1 MKTGSHVEES
11 VPWLNENP
19 GYRLARHGRRI
30 HAYMIDFALFT
41 PFFWGGTIFSIDLLI
56 PFLSVDLNPVWLEG
70 IYFMLVRFLS
80 SAVAATPITLLMAFM
95 LSRTS
100 QTPGK
105 KLTGIH
111 VVRMRDPQERLGIV
125 RALVRQMFGLA
136 LGFWWF
142 QRLQSKDRRSM
153 QDTIAGTIVVEVD
166 QKVIRLS
173 KASVSSKS
181 SSVSRNNPVTR

>member
-1 MKTGSHVEES
+1 M
-11 VPWLNENP
+11 PWLREHP

-41 PFFWGGTIFSIDLLI
+41 PFFWGGMLFLALERVI

-70 IYFMLVRFLS
+70 LYFLLVLFLS
-80 SAVAATPITLLMAFM
+80 GAIAATPITILMAFM
-95 LSRTS
+95 LSRTG

-105 KLTGIH
+105 KLTGIR
-111 VVRMRDPQERLGIV
+111 VVMMRDPQERLGIV
-125 RALVRQMFGLA
+125 RAFVRQIFGLA

-153 QDTIAGTIVVEVD
+153 QDTIVGTIVVEVD

-181 SSVSRNNPVTR
+181 SSVSPEKPVTR

>member
-1 MKTGSHVEES
+1 M
-11 VPWLNENP
+11 PWLNENP